1 MDLKVLVV
9 PVLFT
14 ADNAF
19 LKEKWVLKKK
29 WMMIQ
34 KRLVMEDGANFQTYW
49 SIRFLGAHTEVGVR

>member
-34 KRLVMEDGANFQTYW
+34 KRLVMITLPALWKNEKF
-49 SIRFLGAHTEVGVR
+49 FL